1 MNFDI
6 FDEIDLLPKYKS
18 ELINAAKVAERN
30 VLVSPYNTLL
40 NARVSLENLCKALI
54 KSNHLEHVREDG
66 SVNLTINDIFNAD
79 EVSVLSEIN
88 SKILEIAQTLPTELI
103 VDDERMGVMDNE

>member
-1 MNFDI
+1 M
-6 FDEIDLLPKYKS
+6 S
-18 ELINAAKVAERN
+18 E
-30 VLVSPYNTLL
+30 
-40 NARVSLENLCKALI
+40 
-54 KSNHLEHVREDG
+54 
-66 SVNLTINDIFNAD
+66 TINDIFNAD